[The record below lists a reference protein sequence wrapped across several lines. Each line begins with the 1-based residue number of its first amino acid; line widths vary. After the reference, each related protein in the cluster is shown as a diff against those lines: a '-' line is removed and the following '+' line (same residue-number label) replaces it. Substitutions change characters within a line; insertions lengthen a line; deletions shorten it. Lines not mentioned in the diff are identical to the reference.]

1 MADPTTQLN
10 PMTPE
15 LIRLEN
21 KVDTLLEAVTKLVIY
36 EERQSVQAKAIA
48 DLTIRTTS
56 VEQKL
61 DMWINRGMGVWA
73 VAAMAFAVYKTI
85 GIP

>member
-1 MADPTTQLN
+1 
-10 PMTPE
+10 MTPE

-36 EERQSVQAKAIA
+36 EERQSVQAKSIA
-48 DLTIRTTS
+48 DLTVRTTS

>member
-1 MADPTTQLN
+1 MAYSTNYYDL
-10 PMTPE
+10 MTPE
-15 LIRLEN
+15 FLRLEN

-36 EERQSVQAKAIA
+36 EERQSVQAKAIS

-56 VEQKL
+56 VEKKL

-73 VAAMAFAVYKTI
+73 LAMLCFALYKTI
-85 GIP
+85 GVP